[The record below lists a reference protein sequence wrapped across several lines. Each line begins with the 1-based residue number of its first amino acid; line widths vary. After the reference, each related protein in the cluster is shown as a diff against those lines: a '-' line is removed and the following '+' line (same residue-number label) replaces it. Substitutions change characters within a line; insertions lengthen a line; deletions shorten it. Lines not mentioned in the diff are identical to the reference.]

1 MVTTSKVVGMLPKR
15 IARLLYNV
23 SKVRFEG
30 GKEEA
35 VQRTGGPNY
44 HNYAMKVCM

>member
-35 VQRTGGPNY
+35 VQGLEARTITT
-44 HNYAMKVCM
+44 ML